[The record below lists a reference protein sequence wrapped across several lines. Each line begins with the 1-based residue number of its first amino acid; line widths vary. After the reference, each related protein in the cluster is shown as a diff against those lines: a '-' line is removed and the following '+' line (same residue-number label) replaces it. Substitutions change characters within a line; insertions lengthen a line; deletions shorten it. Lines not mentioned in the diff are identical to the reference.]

1 MSNVL
6 PFKRLTKPTD
16 AVIAELHALLDV
28 YDRLISLLRDT
39 DGDGLDL
46 LADALVRTAVH
57 CRESLSKGL
66 DDGAGE
72 ILIKEMR
79 TGLREIPQTLRAMFP
94 GLGPR
99 LGESF
104 QHKLGVQFTSY

>member
-6 PFKRLTKPTD
+6 PFKRLTKQAD
-16 AVIAELHALLDV
+16 AVSVELHVLLDV
-28 YDRLISLLRDT
+28 YDRLISLLRNT

-46 LADALVRTAVH
+46 LADAMVRTVVH
-57 CRESLSKGL
+57 CRESLLKGL
-66 DDGAGE
+66 DEGE
-72 ILIKEMR
+72 GEMLVKEMR
-79 TGLREIPQTLRAMFP
+79 TGLREMPQTLRAMFP